1 METLYNGYVL
11 HCPEDCF
18 PLGTDSMICADFARF
33 PKGSAVADLGC
44 GCGALS
50 LLLLANDPT
59 LRTTGIE
66 LEAAAAQAARD
77 NAIQCGGRFTVMEG
91 DLRLIRE
98 LLPAGCMDGCI
109 SNPPYFPPGAGQQAK
124 GVMGRAR
131 SEETLSLAQLTDAA
145 KWLLRTGGRFTL
157 VHRAERLTD
166 LVWELRSRGLEPKR
180 LRFVRHSTQNAVSL
194 VLLEAVKGGKAGLAI
209 APDLILYD
217 EHGHETAEYD
227 RIYHRT

>member
-18 PLGTDSMICADFARF
+18 PLSTDSMICADFARF

-50 LLLLANDPT
+50 LLLLAQDPT
-59 LRTTGIE
+59 LRVTGIE
-66 LEAAAAQAARD
+66 LQPAAVRAARE
-77 NAIQCGGRFTVMEG
+77 NAVQCGGSFAVMEG
-91 DLRLIRE
+91 DLRNVRE
-98 LLPAGCMDGCI
+98 LLGAGSMDGCI
-109 SNPPYFPPGAGQQAK
+109 SNPPYFPPGSGKQAE
-124 GVMGRAR
+124 GIMGKAR

-145 KWLLRTGGRFTL
+145 KWLLRTGGKFTL

-180 LRFVRHSTQNAVSL
+180 LRFVRHCPQSAVSL
-194 VLLEAVKGGKAGLAI
+194 VLLEAVKGGKAGLVC
-209 APDLILYD
+209 APDLILHD
-217 EHGHETAEYD
+217 EYGHETEEYD